1 MTAKYPNPV
10 PRPRTEREPET
21 PKVLDKALRVL
32 DAFDERSPEWSE
44 AALRRELG
52 IPSTTLNRIL
62 RSLERSAYV
71 LRREDGRYRLG
82 LAAIRL
88 GNRASES
95 LDLAAEL
102 DSQIRSVAGET
113 NELTLLAVPDLSA
126 GIARYIAAAES
137 TSRLRVTAEV
147 GTEIPLTAGAT
158 ARVILA
164 FQPQAVIDAVLGRR
178 IQRIAAG
185 TLTDSS
191 VVNESLERA
200 RHQGWAM
207 SWEETYD
214 GAWAIA
220 APLLGDDGETAF
232 ASIGVAAPVSRHTE
246 ALEERIK
253 TAVLEAAIRARRA
266 LGYPDRPPASR

>member
-1 MTAKYPNPV
+1 M
-10 PRPRTEREPET
+10 PRRRTKAEPDT
-21 PKVLDKALRVL
+21 PKVLEKALRVL
-32 DAFDERSPEWSE
+32 EAFDEHTPEWSE
-44 AALRRELG
+44 TDLRRELG
-52 IPSTTLNRIL
+52 LPSTTLNRIL
-62 RSLERSAYV
+62 RSLERSGYL

-95 LDLAAEL
+95 LDLAAVL
-102 DSQIRSVAGET
+102 DSRIRSVARET

-158 ARVILA
+158 ARVLLA
-164 FQPQAVIDAVLGRR
+164 FQPPTVIDEVLGRR
-178 IQRIAAG
+178 IRRIAAG
-185 TLTDSS
+185 TLVDPS
-191 VVNESLERA
+191 VVREHLDRA
-200 RHQGWAM
+200 RRDGWAM

-214 GAWAIA
+214 GAWAVA

-246 ALEERIK
+246 ALEERIR
-253 TAVLEAAIRARRA
+253 AIVIEAASKARRT
-266 LGYPDRPPASR
+266 LGYPDQAPASP

>member
-1 MTAKYPNPV
+1 V
-10 PRPRTEREPET
+10 PRRRTKAEPDT
-21 PKVLDKALRVL
+21 PKVLEKALRVL
-32 DAFDERSPEWSE
+32 EAFNEHTPEWSE
-44 AALRRELG
+44 TDLRRELG
-52 IPSTTLNRIL
+52 LPSTTLNRIL
-62 RSLERSAYV
+62 RSLERRGYV

-95 LDLAAEL
+95 LDLAAVL
-102 DSQIRSVAGET
+102 GSQIRSVARET

-185 TLTDSS
+185 TLTNPS
-191 VVNESLERA
+191 VVREHLERA
-200 RHQGWAM
+200 RREGWAM

-246 ALEERIK
+246 ALEERIRTVLLE
-253 TAVLEAAIRARRA
+253 TAIKARRT
-266 LGYPDRPPASR
+266 LGYPDRAPASR

>member
-1 MTAKYPNPV
+1 V
-10 PRPRTEREPET
+10 PRPRTETKPDT
-21 PKVLDKALRVL
+21 PKVLEKALRVL

-44 AALRRELG
+44 TALRQELG

-62 RSLERSAYV
+62 RGLEGSGYL

-88 GNRASES
+88 GNRASDS
-95 LDLAAEL
+95 LDLAAVL
-102 DSQIRSVAGET
+102 GSQIRAAARDT
-113 NELTLLAVPDLSA
+113 NELTLLCVPDFPA
-126 GIARYIAAAES
+126 GIARYVAAAES

-164 FQPQAVIDAVLGRR
+164 FQPQAVIDAVLARPIR
-178 IQRIAAG
+178 QIAAG
-185 TLTDSS
+185 TLTEPD
-191 VVNESLERA
+191 VVRERLQLA
-200 RHQGWAM
+200 RGQGWAR

-232 ASIGVAAPVSRHTE
+232 ASIGIAAPVSRHTG
-246 ALEERIK
+246 ALEDQIR
-253 TAVLEAAIRARRA
+253 TVVLEAAGTARRT
-266 LGYPDRPPASR
+266 LGYAALEAPSA

>member
-1 MTAKYPNPV
+1 V
-10 PRPRTEREPET
+10 PRPRTELKPDT
-21 PKVLDKALRVL
+21 PKVLEKALRVL
-32 DAFDERSPEWSE
+32 EAFDERTPEWSE
-44 AALRRELG
+44 TALRQELD

-62 RSLERSAYV
+62 RGLERSGYV

-88 GNRASES
+88 GNRASDS
-95 LDLAAEL
+95 LDLAAVL
-102 DSQIRSVAGET
+102 DPRIRAIAREI
-113 NELTLLAVPDLSA
+113 NELTLLAVPDLPA
-126 GIARYIAAAES
+126 GVARYIAAAES
-137 TSRLRVTAEV
+137 ISRLRVTAEV

-164 FQPQAVIDAVLGRR
+164 FQPQAAIDEVLARR
-178 IQRIAAG
+178 IRRIAAG
-185 TLTDSS
+185 TLTDPGA
-191 VVNESLERA
+191 VREHLERA

-232 ASIGVAAPVSRHTE
+232 ASIGIAAPVSRHTE
-246 ALEERIK
+246 ALEERMRK
-253 TAVLEAAIRARRA
+253 VVLEAAARACRT
-266 LGYPDRPPASR
+266 LGYPDRVFAWG

>member
-1 MTAKYPNPV
+1 V
-10 PRPRTEREPET
+10 PRPRTEIEPDT
-21 PKVLDKALRVL
+21 PKVLEKALRVL
-32 DAFDERSPEWSE
+32 EAFDERSPEWSE
-44 AALRRELG
+44 AELRRELG

-62 RSLERSAYV
+62 RSLERSGYV

-95 LDLAAEL
+95 LDLAAVL
-102 DSQIRSVAGET
+102 DSQIRAVARQT
-113 NELTLLAVPDLSA
+113 NELTLLGVPDLSA
-126 GIARYIAAAES
+126 GIVRYIAAAES

-164 FQPQAVIDAVLGRR
+164 FQPQAVIDTVLARR
-178 IQRIAAG
+178 IRPIAAG
-185 TLTDSS
+185 TLTDPSAIR
-191 VVNESLERA
+191 EQLERV
-200 RHQGWAM
+200 RRQGWAR

-232 ASIGVAAPVSRHTE
+232 ASIGVAAPVSRHTDE
-246 ALEERIK
+246 LEERNRTI
-253 TAVLEAAIRARRA
+253 VLEAASRARRA
-266 LGYPDRPPASR
+266 LGYPGRPAAAR

>member
-1 MTAKYPNPV
+1 M
-10 PRPRTEREPET
+10 PRPRTDVKPDT

-32 DAFDERSPEWSE
+32 EVYDERTPEWSE
-44 AALRRELG
+44 TALRRELG

-62 RSLERSAYV
+62 RGLERSGYV

-95 LDLAAEL
+95 LDLAAVL
-102 DSQIRSVAGET
+102 GSQIRSVAREI
-113 NELTLLAVPDLSA
+113 NELTLLAVPELSV

-137 TSRLRVTAEV
+137 SSRLRVTAEV

-158 ARVILA
+158 ARVLLA
-164 FQPQAVIDAVLGRR
+164 FQPQAVIDKLLARR
-178 IQRIAAG
+178 IRPVAAG
-185 TLTDSS
+185 TLTDPK
-191 VVNESLERA
+191 VVQEHLVRA
-200 RHQGWAM
+200 RRQGWAM

-220 APLLGDDGETAF
+220 APILGDDGETAF
-232 ASIGVAAPVSRHTE
+232 ASIGIAAPISRHT
-246 ALEERIK
+246 ATLEERMRK
-253 TAVLEAAIRARRA
+253 GALEAAARARRT
-266 LGYPDRPPASR
+266 LGYRDRVRA

>member
-1 MTAKYPNPV
+1 V
-10 PRPRTEREPET
+10 PRPRTEREPDT
-21 PKVLDKALRVL
+21 PKVLEKALRVL
-32 DAFDERSPEWSE
+32 DAFDEHSPEWSE
-44 AALRRELG
+44 TDLRRELG
-52 IPSTTLNRIL
+52 LPSTTLNRIL
-62 RSLERSAYV
+62 RSLERSGYV

-88 GNRASES
+88 GNRASEA
-95 LDLAAEL
+95 LDLAAVL
-102 DSQIRSVAGET
+102 DSQIRSVARET

-164 FQPQAVIDAVLGRR
+164 FQPQAVIDSVLGRR

-185 TLTDSS
+185 TLTDPG
-191 VVNESLERA
+191 VVREHLERTRRRCWA
-200 RHQGWAM
+200 R

-214 GAWAIA
+214 GAWAVA

-246 ALEERIK
+246 ALEKRIRSV
-253 TAVLEAAIRARRA
+253 VLEAATKARRT
-266 LGYPDRPPASR
+266 LGYPVRPPAAR